1 MGTFM
6 TSTLLIVMFS
16 TSVLRLSSVVN
27 VGGKWWEGSVGFFDR
42 LHALYN
48 QLCLLVHVLLS

>member
-1 MGTFM
+1 
-6 TSTLLIVMFS
+6 MFS